1 MNLLA
6 FHPELYGT
14 SHKLLDVRKL
24 NLDVP
29 SIMLDFTE
37 YMGIIAENV
46 SPYKHEDPFVPESM
60 WCLAKSAMDNIK
72 SEHSSPEVPRL
83 LKENAE
89 DIIRSR
95 ETLFDIVDQIAD
107 DEFSKKFRSL
117 NNPIFH

>member
-1 MNLLA
+1 MKLSPMN
-6 FHPELYGT
+6 PELYGAQD
-14 SHKLLDVRKL
+14 KLLGVRTCQL
-24 NLDVP
+24 NVP
-29 SIMLDFTE
+29 EIMVDFVE
-37 YMGIIAENV
+37 YMGTIAQSE
-46 SPYKHEDPFVPESM
+46 SPYKFEDFFVPASM

-72 SEHSSPEVPRL
+72 SENVSLEAPRL

-95 ETLFDIVDQIAD
+95 EALFDIVDQIAD